1 MEQRRQNDW
10 QGGRLNKCKHPKFVK
25 RFKMAT
31 LIKLKKVPVKTSS
44 LTKVHSL
51 VKALGAV
58 KEKGFSIV
66 IKSRKEL
73 WER

>member
-1 MEQRRQNDW
+1 
-10 QGGRLNKCKHPKFVK
+10 
-25 RFKMAT
+25 MAT

-58 KEKGFSIV
+58 KEKGFSIA

>member
-1 MEQRRQNDW
+1 
-10 QGGRLNKCKHPKFVK
+10 
-25 RFKMAT
+25 MAT
-31 LIKLKKVPVKTSS
+31 LIKLKKVPVKTAP

-51 VKALGAV
+51 VEALGSV

-73 WER
+73 WERQFQILMFLLKFLIKTIKYLNLLMI

>member
-10 QGGRLNKCKHPKFVK
+10 KGRRLKIYKHLFCKKS
-25 RFKMAT
+25 KMAT
-31 LIKLKKVPVKTSS
+31 FIKLKKVLVKTSS

-66 IKSRKEL
+66 IKSRREL

>member
-1 MEQRRQNDW
+1 
-10 QGGRLNKCKHPKFVK
+10 
-25 RFKMAT
+25 MAT
-31 LIKLKKVPVKTSS
+31 LIKLKKVPVKKNS

>member
-1 MEQRRQNDW
+1 
-10 QGGRLNKCKHPKFVK
+10 
-25 RFKMAT
+25 MAT
-31 LIKLKKVPVKTSS
+31 LIKLKKVPVKTAP

-66 IKSRKEL
+66 IKSRNEL